1 MNEAQLWE
9 RKTDRIV
16 SAELLPEMTP
26 AQVVR
31 TGEHWQRFRVQ
42 ARARL
47 RRERAPVPEHDHWDW
62 DEKAHDLKF
71 TAYRCLG
78 IRYEDEIQ
86 GLIMISTLAVE
97 GHLPVHKGKPVLYV
111 KYIESAPWNLK
122 GYVGAGARFG
132 GIGISLIRAAIAV
145 SVEEEFRGRI
155 ALHSLPQSESFY
167 GRFMED
173 LGIDPYVE
181 KLRYFE
187 MSEERAL
194 KFMRGGDV

>member
-1 MNEAQLWE
+1 MNNVQLWE
-9 RKTDRIV
+9 RKADRIV
-16 SAELLPEMTP
+16 SAGLLPEMTP
-26 AQVVR
+26 EQVVQ

-71 TAYRCLG
+71 AAYRCLG

-86 GLIMISTLAVE
+86 GMMMISTLAVE
-97 GHLPVHKGKPVLYV
+97 GRLPVHKGKPVLYV

-173 LGIDPYVE
+173 LGIDPDVG

-187 MSEERAL
+187 MSEARAL
-194 KFMRGGDV
+194 KFMEGGDV